1 MVTLHLILST
11 LDSLLLPFGVGLG
24 THITLFTLFVTMTTT
39 KKLQPKPVRKV
50 TTMTESPT
58 VVITKQRDF
67 THKEPVII
75 PSHLDEIPVISAASY
90 IKDARNRWYIHT
102 VELKEVWDV
111 HVNLFNNAKPHIL
124 KAHEYVVTRYKEL
137 TND

>member
-1 MVTLHLILST
+1 
-11 LDSLLLPFGVGLG
+11 
-24 THITLFTLFVTMTTT
+24 MTTT
-39 KKLQPKPVRKV
+39 KLQPKPIRKV
-50 TTMTESPT
+50 NTMTETPT

-111 HVNLFNNAKPHIL
+111 HVDLFNKAKPHVL
-124 KAHEYVVTRYKEL
+124 NAHEYVVRRYQEL
-137 TND
+137 TKDG

>member
-1 MVTLHLILST
+1 
-11 LDSLLLPFGVGLG
+11 
-24 THITLFTLFVTMTTT
+24 MTT
-39 KKLQPKPVRKV
+39 KLQPKPIRK
-50 TTMTESPT
+50 TMTDPK

-90 IKDARNRWYIHT
+90 IKDARNRWYIHS

-111 HVNLFNNAKPHIL
+111 HVDLFNKAKPHVL
-124 KAHEYVVTRYKEL
+124 NAHEYVVKRYQEL
-137 TND
+137 TSK

>member
-1 MVTLHLILST
+1 
-11 LDSLLLPFGVGLG
+11 
-24 THITLFTLFVTMTTT
+24 MTTT
-39 KKLQPKPVRKV
+39 QTKPRTRRKTTTPMATKSSPKP
-50 TTMTESPT
+50 MTESTYP
-58 VVITKQRDF
+58 VTKQRDF

-111 HVNLFNNAKPHIL
+111 HVDMFNKVKPHAL
-124 KAHEYVVTRYKEL
+124 NAHDYVVKRYQEMV
-137 TND
+137 TSD

>member
-1 MVTLHLILST
+1 MRDSHPFVHLL
-11 LDSLLLPFGVGLG
+11 
-24 THITLFTLFVTMTTT
+24 VTMTTT
-39 KKLQPKPVRKV
+39 KPKLQPKPVRKA
-50 TTMTESPT
+50 TPDTSPIQP

-102 VELKEVWDV
+102 VEVKEVWDV
-111 HVNLFNNAKPHIL
+111 HVDLFNKAKPHVL
-124 KAHEYVVTRYKEL
+124 NAHEYVVKRYQEL
-137 TND
+137 TKGE

>member
-1 MVTLHLILST
+1 MFH
-11 LDSLLLPFGVGLG
+11 SLL
-24 THITLFTLFVTMTTT
+24 HMTATP
-39 KKLQPKPVRKV
+39 KLQPKPIRKV
-50 TTMTESPT
+50 NTMNDST

-102 VELKEVWDV
+102 VELNEVWEV
-111 HVNLFNNAKPHIL
+111 HVDLFNKAKPHVL
-124 KAHEYVVTRYKEL
+124 NAHEYVVKRYQEL
-137 TND
+137 SK

>member
-1 MVTLHLILST
+1 M
-11 LDSLLLPFGVGLG
+11 
-24 THITLFTLFVTMTTT
+24 FTRCFTMTTT
-39 KKLQPKPVRKV
+39 PKLQPKPIRK
-50 TTMTESPT
+50 TMTDST

-90 IKDARNRWYIHT
+90 IKDARNRWYIHS

-111 HVNLFNNAKPHIL
+111 HVDLFNKAKPHVL
-124 KAHEYVVTRYKEL
+124 NAHEYVVKRYQEL
-137 TND
+137 TSKD